1 MYAAQGFKMGR
12 KLGDWGREASQGP
25 REDAGDW
32 EEDRELQEAVQRSL
46 RDLAA
51 TSKAAAYADTWQL
64 ECPVTKHPVPCCRSI
79 AC

>member
-32 EEDRELQEAVQRSL
+32 EEDKELQEAVQRSL

-51 TSKAAAYADTWQL
+51 TSKAPASASARQ
-64 ECPVTKHPVPCCRSI
+64 V
-79 AC
+79 